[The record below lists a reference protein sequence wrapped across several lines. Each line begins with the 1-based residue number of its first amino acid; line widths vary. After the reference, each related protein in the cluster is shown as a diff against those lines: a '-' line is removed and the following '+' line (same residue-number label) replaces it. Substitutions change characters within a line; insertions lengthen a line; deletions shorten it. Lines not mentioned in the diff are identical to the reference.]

1 MYLRLLFVPTF
12 EAASINT
19 KVLPVDCWSTVQ
31 RSGWKDEQSCCCWS
45 IQPVNS
51 HVKPS
56 FGYPRIIHLLD
67 HPKNHENLAMMPWFN
82 AQSHGVMAFPEVKRI
97 WRASVAGYFGGEQIA
112 LGGTSFGEPEGKP
125 EQEAA
130 AGITRQETSLSRH
143 IRHMYICIYIY
154 IMIIIVYNY
163 IYIYTRA
170 CI

>member
-82 AQSHGVMAFPEVKRI
+82 AQSHGVMAFLRSRGYGAHLWPAISAANKSPSAGPVSVSR
-97 WRASVAGYFGGEQIA
+97 RASRSKRRRPAS
-112 LGGTSFGEPEGKP
+112 LDRKLRW
-125 EQEAA
+125 
-130 AGITRQETSLSRH
+130 AGILD
-143 IRHMYICIYIY
+143 ICIY
-154 IMIIIVYNY
+154 VY
-163 IYIYTRA
+163 IYYDYN